1 METRPTCAVGERWDV
16 QEHRRVTLER
26 RGKNMIGT
34 GVGGMVVILLIYC
47 CVPANK
53 ATSDYT
59 KPIAIHAAGV
69 HEGLAA
75 GTPATAAAPARP
87 QPAAQ
92 HHPQQPGGA
101 AAVPAPAPHAGKP
114 LLQPQVAQPYPQQ
127 PGGAAAQSPVPQGA
141 APAAGQSQQ
150 CGQLFMPDGS
160 RVVYCGSHPIVHFGP
175 DGRPIDYGFHPEH
188 EGYPDPWR

>member
-59 KPIAIHAAGV
+59 KPITIHAAGI
-69 HEGLAA
+69 HDGGYQSAA
-75 GTPATAAAPARP
+75 APATAAAPARP
-87 QPAAQ
+87 LPVTQP
-92 HHPQQPGGA
+92 HPQQPGGA
-101 AAVPAPAPHAGKP
+101 AAAHGHAPHAVAP
-114 LLQPQVAQPYPQQ
+114 QSQPQVAQQPYPQPQVAQQ
-127 PGGAAAQSPVPQGA
+127 PGESSAAD
-141 APAAGQSQQ
+141 QSQQ
-150 CGQLFMPDGS
+150 CGQIFMPDGS
-160 RVVYCGSHPIVHFGP
+160 RVVYCGSHPVVHFGP
-175 DGRPIDYGFHPEH
+175 DGRPIDYGFHPER